1 MTLFTERMNVI
12 VHGSDS
18 KDVGALARASK
29 LSRVK
34 EDPLLKSEIIKIILE
49 IKGSERY
56 ESVMSSIYITSS
68 IYQTFPGQRHHEKL
82 L

>member
-1 MTLFTERMNVI
+1 MTLFTEHMYVI

-18 KDVGALARASK
+18 NDTGALARASK

-34 EDPLLKSEIIKIILE
+34 EDPFLKSEIIKIIAD
-49 IKGSERY
+49 IKRSGRY

-68 IYQTFPGQRHHEKL
+68 IYQIFSGQCHHEKL